1 MATYNVGEHLASCR
15 LTIDHAA
22 LCDNWRKLDAASPGA
37 RTASVVKANG
47 YGLGLGDVGISL
59 AAAGCEVFFVANVD
73 EGIRLRRILKTREIF
88 VFSGLTRRN
97 AAAYAESNLIPVL
110 NSIEDISV
118 WAEFWKL
125 RGSRRPCA
133 VQFDTGMNRM
143 GLNSKDITKFTNNDE
158 LASSINII
166 TAMSHLACADDRDHE
181 MNKSQLEK
189 FQLYSDHFKGS
200 ELSLA
205 NSAGIYLGN
214 SYHFNLVRPGI
225 ALYGGE
231 YSKTDEN
238 KMNVV
243 VSAEAKIVQ
252 IHNVRKGE
260 MIGYGGTHVFTRD
273 SKVAT
278 VSAGYADGYLRSGS
292 SSPSGGAMGAIGETR
307 VPVVGRISMDY
318 TAFDV
323 SDVPEQVLENT
334 DYIELF
340 GHHIKLDDA
349 ARGAGT
355 LGYEFLTS
363 MGRRY
368 YRNHINQP
376 EHSPGQGISSQ

>member
-1 MATYNVGEHLASCR
+1 MATYTVEEHLATCR

-22 LCDNWRKLDAASPGA
+22 LCDNWRKLDAATPGA

-47 YGLGLGDVGISL
+47 YGLGMGDVAISL
-59 AAAGCEVFFVANVD
+59 AASGCEVFFVANVD
-73 EGIRLRRILKTREIF
+73 EGIRLRRTLKSREIF

-97 AAAYAESNLIPVL
+97 AAAFAESNLIPVL
-110 NSIEDISV
+110 NSLEDISV
-118 WAEFWKL
+118 WAEFWNL

-133 VQFDTGMNRM
+133 VQLDTGMHRM
-143 GLNSKDITKFTNNDE
+143 GLSAADIAHFTNNKE
-158 LASSINII
+158 LANSVNVI
-166 TAMSHLACADDRDHE
+166 TVLSHLACGDDHDHE
-181 MNKSQLEK
+181 MNQIQLER
-189 FQLYSDHFKGS
+189 FQAFSQHFKGS

-225 ALYGGE
+225 AIYGGE
-231 YSKTDEN
+231 YFHTGEN
-238 KMNVV
+238 KMDVV
-243 VSAEAKIVQ
+243 VQAEARIVQ
-252 IHNVRKGE
+252 IQDVKKGE
-260 MIGYGGTHVFTRD
+260 VIGYGGTHVFNKD
-273 SKVAT
+273 SKIAT
-278 VSAGYADGYLRSGS
+278 VSAGYADGYLRAGS
-292 SSPSGGAMGAIGETR
+292 SHPKGGANGAIGDIQ

-323 SDVPEQVLENT
+323 SDVPEQILEST
-334 DYIELF
+334 KFVELF

-363 MGRRY
+363 IGQRY
-368 YRNHINQP
+368 HRNHINQP
-376 EHSPGQGISSQ
+376 EHSPGLYTSGQ